1 MPNEKTIVAI
11 LAAILA
17 GVVLYY
23 YYGQPKKGN
32 QEGFL
37 AAGGM
42 QHLGTILPDGIQ
54 GDYEILDQDQRAA
67 AAYPSLD
74 NTLAATDFADL
85 VDSGDQARQL
95 QIFTDVERPIER
107 LKDLTDSYFP
117 TIASK
122 ALPFSQAAAKP
133 LTFHHAVNLPRVQ
146 LKGKLYEMNL
156 AEAVRGTLPINLDPN
171 VNLIAQSQYKVE
183 DVFNP
188 GYMTSAFNS
197 LHDKLTG
204 GYKSMPT
211 FIAGAGQATGVGG
224 SGVEAIMDYTR

>member
-1 MPNEKTIVAI
+1 MPSEKTIVCV
-11 LAAILA
+11 LAAILV
-17 GVVLYY
+17 GVIAYY
-23 YYGQPKKGN
+23 YYSQPAKK

-42 QHLGTILPDGIQ
+42 QHLGTILPDGVQ
-54 GDYEILDQDQRAA
+54 GDYERLDQDQRAA

-95 QIFTDVERPIER
+95 QIFTDVERPLER

-146 LKGKLYEMNL
+146 LKGKLYEMTL
-156 AEAVRGTLPINLDPN
+156 AEAIRGTLPINLDPN

-188 GYMTSAFNS
+188 GYMTSAFSS
-197 LHDKLTG
+197 LHDKLTA
-204 GYKSMPT
+204 GYKNLPQY
-211 FIAGAGQATGVGG
+211 IASSG
-224 SGVEAIMDYTR
+224 SASSGSPGNGVELIMDATL